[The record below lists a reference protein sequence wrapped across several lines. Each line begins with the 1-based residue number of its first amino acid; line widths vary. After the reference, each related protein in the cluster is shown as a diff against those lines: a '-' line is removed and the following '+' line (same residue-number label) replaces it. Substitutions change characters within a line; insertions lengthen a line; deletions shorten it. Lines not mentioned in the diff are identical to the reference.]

1 MNKFIA
7 EFLGTALLV
16 FVIFSTGNFIAIGA
30 TLALGILI
38 AGPISG
44 AAFNPA
50 VTLALVQAGKLSRVD
65 LVPYIAAQLVGA
77 IAGYKLFE
85 WSVKQH

>member
-1 MNKFIA
+1 MNKILA
-7 EFLGTALLV
+7 EFIGTTLLV
-16 FVIFSTGNFIAIGA
+16 FVIFATGNFIAIGA

-50 VTLALVQAGKLSRVD
+50 VTLALIQAGKLGSAD
-65 LVPYIAAQLVGA
+65 LIPYITAQLVGA
-77 IAGYKLFE
+77 LAGFQLYA